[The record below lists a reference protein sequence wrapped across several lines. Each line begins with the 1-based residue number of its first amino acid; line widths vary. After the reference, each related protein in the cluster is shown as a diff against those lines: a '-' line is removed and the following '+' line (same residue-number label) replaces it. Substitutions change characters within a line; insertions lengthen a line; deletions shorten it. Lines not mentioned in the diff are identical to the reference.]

1 MKLNNLSAKKICRL
15 ISTGMVFS
23 MLVITGIFGGI
34 MQDTRI
40 FIAGGTLTLCAFFWI
55 WLLVLFFGK
64 RLSHFTSNL
73 CRTLDNMI
81 NGGDYTMTIGER
93 IKKIRVFRKM
103 TMDELGGA
111 LGFEGKNMSV
121 RISQYETGARI
132 PGEDMILKLADA
144 LRCNYKAISDYSLG
158 AAEDIIETLFW
169 LEESATSLPARGKGT
184 RFPEYTAPGNL
195 IHLTAMTPAK
205 SSETAR
211 PTYNEDDYDSAGS
224 PVALTFEY
232 GLVNDFLS
240 EWCEMKTKLNSGEIS
255 PNEYFEWKI
264 TWPQA

>member
-1 MKLNNLSAKKICRL
+1 
-15 ISTGMVFS
+15 
-23 MLVITGIFGGI
+23 
-34 MQDTRI
+34 
-40 FIAGGTLTLCAFFWI
+40 
-55 WLLVLFFGK
+55 
-64 RLSHFTSNL
+64 
-73 CRTLDNMI
+73 
-81 NGGDYTMTIGER
+81 
-93 IKKIRVFRKM
+93 M
-103 TMDELGGA
+103 TMDDLGGA

-144 LRCNYKAISDYSLG
+144 LHCNYKAISDYSLG

-169 LEESATSLPARGKGT
+169 LEESAASLPARGKGT

-205 SSETAR
+205 PSETAR
-211 PTYNEDDYDSAGS
+211 PTYNEDDYDCAGA

-240 EWCEMKTKLNSGEIS
+240 ELCKMKAKKFMFTKEELYETEKDKSLPSWNSFLPAS
-255 PNEYFEWKI
+255 FAI
-264 TWPQA
+264 TDSGTGN

>member
-1 MKLNNLSAKKICRL
+1 
-15 ISTGMVFS
+15 
-23 MLVITGIFGGI
+23 
-34 MQDTRI
+34 
-40 FIAGGTLTLCAFFWI
+40 
-55 WLLVLFFGK
+55 
-64 RLSHFTSNL
+64 
-73 CRTLDNMI
+73 
-81 NGGDYTMTIGER
+81 MTIGER

-144 LRCNYKAISDYSLG
+144 LHCNYKAISDYSLG

-169 LEESATSLPARGKGT
+169 LEESASSLPARGKGT
-184 RFPEYTAPGNL
+184 RFPEY
-195 IHLTAMTPAK
+195 
-205 SSETAR
+205 
-211 PTYNEDDYDSAGS
+211 NEDDYDSTGS

-240 EWCEMKTKLNSGEIS
+240 EWCEMKTRLNNREIS